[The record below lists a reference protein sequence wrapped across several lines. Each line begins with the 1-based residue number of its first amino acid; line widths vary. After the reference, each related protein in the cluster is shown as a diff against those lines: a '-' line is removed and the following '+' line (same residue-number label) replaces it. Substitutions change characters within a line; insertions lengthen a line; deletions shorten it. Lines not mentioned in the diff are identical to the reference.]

1 MKILKLFS
9 TGTCVFICLVTQ
21 AQFNPNNSQ
30 FATPPA
36 LQQTFANMV
45 DAAVGYSAW
54 ALENNENSFKRVGA
68 YKVKGT
74 PYLFGGAYN
83 GDVYA
88 KGQVGKKVIIGF
100 DTYQQQLEI
109 YLGAKD
115 PIVKH
120 LNEVD
125 SFTLRADSNSYFKE
139 DMFFVNAQQFDT
151 TRNIFLLEVYKGKR
165 FSLYKYYYSK
175 LGIVSEN
182 YVQSELRQFDLNFEF
197 YYHDNQEK
205 KLIKLKLAPKFLRNE
220 FDKYVNVGSL
230 LDLEGLNRNPQFELL
245 KIFMHLNG

>member
-1 MKILKLFS
+1 MKVLKLIP
-9 TGTCVFICLVTQ
+9 TCACVLICVYSP

-30 FATPPA
+30 FASPVA
-36 LQQTFANMV
+36 LPQTFAGMV
-45 DAAVGYSAW
+45 DAALGYSAW

-68 YKVKGT
+68 YKVRGT

-88 KGQVGKKVIIGF
+88 KGQVGKKVIIGY

-120 LNEVD
+120 LSEVD

-139 DMFFVNAQQFDT
+139 DMLFVNAHQFDT
-151 TRNIFLLEVYKGKR
+151 TMKIFLMEVYKGKR

-197 YYHDNQEK
+197 YYHDSQEK
-205 KLIKLKLAPKFLRNE
+205 KLTRLKLAPKFLRNE
-220 FDKYVNVGSL
+220 FDKYVNVKSL